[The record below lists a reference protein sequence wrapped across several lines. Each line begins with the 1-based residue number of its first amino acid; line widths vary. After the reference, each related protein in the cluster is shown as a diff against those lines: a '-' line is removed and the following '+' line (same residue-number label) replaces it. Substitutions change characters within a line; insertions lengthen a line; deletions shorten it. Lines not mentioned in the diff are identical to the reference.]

1 MDKTWMDVL
10 VIVIDAIVGVAVSV
24 GIPMLFSLL
33 KARVHNTKVQQYIDR
48 AQEYLTSAVAMTNQ
62 TFVDQLKKDGRF
74 DEENQA
80 AAFQIT
86 MDTWLD
92 MLSDDMK
99 DVIVEE
105 VGNFE
110 VWAEAQ
116 LEARVVLLKGGQ

>member
-10 VIVIDAIVGVAVSV
+10 VIVIDTIVGVAVSV

-62 TFVDQLKKDGRF
+62 TFVDQLKKDGQF
-74 DEENQA
+74 NEENQA
-80 AAFQIT
+80 AAFQ
-86 MDTWLD
+86 MAMNTWLE
-92 MLSDDMK
+92 MLSEDMK

-105 VGNFE
+105 VSNFE
-110 VWAEAQ
+110 AWAEAQ
-116 LEARVVLLKGGQ
+116 LEARVAHLKEGQ

>member
-24 GIPMLFSLL
+24 GIPMLFAML
-33 KARVHNTKVQQYIDR
+33 KARTHNAKAQQYIDR

-74 DEENQA
+74 NEENQA
-80 AAFQIT
+80 AAFRMA
-86 MDTWLD
+86 MDTWLK

-99 DVIVEE
+99 DVIIDE

-110 VWAEAQ
+110 AWAEAQ
-116 LEARVVLLKGGQ
+116 LEARVALLKEGQ

>member
-10 VIVIDAIVGVAVSV
+10 IAVIDALAGVVVSV
-24 GIPMLFSLL
+24 GIPYLFSLIKGKL
-33 KARVHNTKVQQYIDR
+33 KCQKAQQYIDR

-62 TFVDQLKKDGRF
+62 VFVNQLKADGKF

-80 AAFQIT
+80 AAFQMA
-86 MDTWLD
+86 MDTWLK

-99 DVIVEE
+99 NVIIAE

-110 VWAEAQ
+110 AWAEAQ
-116 LEARVVLLKGGQ
+116 LEARVALLKEGQ

>member
-10 VIVIDAIVGVAVSV
+10 VIVIDAIVVVAVSV

-33 KARVHNTKVQQYIDR
+33 KARVHNAKVQQYIDR

-80 AAFQIT
+80 AAFQMA
-86 MDTWLD
+86 MDT
-92 MLSDDMK
+92 
-99 DVIVEE
+99 
-105 VGNFE
+105 
-110 VWAEAQ
+110 
-116 LEARVVLLKGGQ
+116 